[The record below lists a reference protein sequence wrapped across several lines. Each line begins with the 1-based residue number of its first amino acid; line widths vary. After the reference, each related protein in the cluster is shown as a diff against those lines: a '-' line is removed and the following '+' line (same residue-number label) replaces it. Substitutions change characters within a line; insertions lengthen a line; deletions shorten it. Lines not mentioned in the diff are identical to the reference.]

1 MRWGD
6 NWDILIGIYLS
17 NTLNLGVLKKMVRIK
32 LVPEGILSRFL
43 YQKIGYPLAIK
54 PDNGKTTTTYSWFC
68 YKDLHSSG
76 ISNCPLWLPKGKE
89 RFSERE
95 NGKSTISNVGLSS
108 VSLWLTGW
116 TWWTYHGKLRLLG
129 GTSHYWWLNPLKY
142 LNIAWYVQSISYSYH
157 HF

>member
-54 PDNGKTTTTYSWFC
+54 PDNGKTTTTYS
-68 YKDLHSSG
+68 
-76 ISNCPLWLPKGKE
+76 
-89 RFSERE
+89 
-95 NGKSTISNVGLSS
+95 
-108 VSLWLTGW
+108 
-116 TWWTYHGKLRLLG
+116 
-129 GTSHYWWLNPLKY
+129 
-142 LNIAWYVQSISYSYH
+142 
-157 HF
+157 